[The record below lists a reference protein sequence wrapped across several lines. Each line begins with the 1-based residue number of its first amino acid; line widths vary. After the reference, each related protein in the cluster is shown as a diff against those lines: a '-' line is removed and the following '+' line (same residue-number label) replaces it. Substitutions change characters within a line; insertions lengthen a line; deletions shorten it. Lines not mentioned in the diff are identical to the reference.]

1 MSVDIVAAKEDAK
14 AIEISTRIA
23 LEGYNGMPI
32 INETGAVI
40 GIVIVTT
47 LDILKAIKDNKDLD
61 KLSAK
66 DIMTRHSSTLGQD
79 ASADEIIDIM
89 YRKGIDMIPIVANE
103 EDDSRLIG
111 VVSRQDIL
119 KEKLNERFV
128 SIGRDWQP
136 PEEWCDNSVH
146 NNFEITWIR
155 SL

>member
-1 MSVDIVAAKEDAK
+1 MEAYDIMSVDIGAAKEDAK

-40 GIVIVTT
+40 GIVTT

-79 ASADEIIDIM
+79 ASTDEIIDIM

-128 SIGRDWQP
+128 SIGRD
-136 PEEWCDNSVH
+136 
-146 NNFEITWIR
+146 
-155 SL
+155 

>member
-1 MSVDIVAAKEDAK
+1 MEAYDVMSVDIVAAKEDAK

-89 YRKGIDMIPIVANE
+89 YRKGIDMIPIIANE

-128 SIGRDWQP
+128 SIGRD
-136 PEEWCDNSVH
+136 
-146 NNFEITWIR
+146 
-155 SL
+155 

>member
-1 MSVDIVAAKEDAK
+1 MEAYDVMSVDIVAAKEDAK

-128 SIGRDWQP
+128 SIGRD
-136 PEEWCDNSVH
+136 
-146 NNFEITWIR
+146 
-155 SL
+155 

>member
-1 MSVDIVAAKEDAK
+1 MKAYDVMSVDIVVVKEDAK

-40 GIVIVTT
+40 GIVTT

-66 DIMTRHSSTLGQD
+66 DIMTRHPSTLGQD
-79 ASADEIIDIM
+79 ASTDEIIDIM

-111 VVSRQDIL
+111 VVYRNDNF
-119 KEKLNERFV
+119 KKKLNERFV
-128 SIGRDWQP
+128 SIGRD
-136 PEEWCDNSVH
+136 
-146 NNFEITWIR
+146 
-155 SL
+155 

>member
-1 MSVDIVAAKEDAK
+1 
-14 AIEISTRIA
+14 
-23 LEGYNGMPI
+23 MPI

-40 GIVIVTT
+40 GIVIT

-79 ASADEIIDIM
+79 ASTDEIIDIM

-128 SIGRDWQP
+128 SIGRD
-136 PEEWCDNSVH
+136 
-146 NNFEITWIR
+146 
-155 SL
+155 